1 MSVIFFWFYVVAAVI
16 LLFGAAVFVHEWGH
30 YYVAL
35 KRKLKVEAFAIGFG
49 PKIFGWKKNGIDYSW
64 RWIPAGGFVRIPQMI
79 TSEALE
85 GKDHKEPLPPA
96 DPRSKILVPFGG
108 PFMQSVF

>member
-1 MSVIFFWFYVVAAVI
+1 MNGILTWLYVGGAVI

-30 YYVAL
+30 YFMA
-35 KRKLKVEAFAIGFG
+35 RKCGLKVEAFAIGFG
-49 PKIFGWKKNGIDYSW
+49 PKIFGWRKHGIDYSW

-85 GKDHKEPLPPA
+85 GKQSGGEPLPVAPPFA
-96 DPRSKILVPFGG
+96 KILVAFAG
-108 PFMQSVF
+108 PFMNL